1 MGFIVKLLVFL
12 VNIVIWACG
21 ILMIVFGSI
30 ALASPST
37 IISVFNM
44 ITGGWVVVN
53 LINVSPLFE
62 GVAIFMIVLG
72 SLVFL
77 FGFVGCHGAFKMHKR
92 SLQSY
97 WILLILSVLT
107 EIAIII
113 YAAVFP
119 PTMNTYVQTELLTS
133 LKSTFEP
140 VTISGTTVTYST
152 NVEAASWEMLQSQT
166 QCCGAKNYT
175 DYSTF
180 PWNNVTSIPSLN
192 IIPPTCCMS
201 TRYNGQNITNTIQFI
216 NSTACLDSKPPQVYY
231 TQPCWLV
238 VINMVWQFG
247 YLAIGLAVSL
257 MVVQLFG
264 IVITVHTW
272 HKMEREV

>member
-1 MGFIVKLLVFL
+1 MGLLVKLLVFI
-12 VNIVIWACG
+12 VNIVIWVCG

-37 IISVFNM
+37 IISVFNI

-53 LINVSPLFE
+53 LFDVNPLFE

-77 FGFVGCHGAFKMHKR
+77 FGFVGCHGAFKMHR
-92 SLQSY
+92 MSLMNY

-107 EIAIII
+107 EIALII

-119 PTMNTYVQTELLTS
+119 PTMNNYVQTQLVTS
-133 LKSTFEP
+133 LTTNFEP
-140 VTISGTTVTYST
+140 VTISTSGQVTYSS
-152 NVEAASWEMLQSQT
+152 NNKAASWEMLQSQT
-166 QCCGAKNYT
+166 QCCGAKGYG
-175 DYSTF
+175 DYATF
-180 PWNNVTSIPSLN
+180 TWGPVTNVLSINL
-192 IIPPTCCMS
+192 IPPTCCTS
-201 TRYNGQNITNTIQFI
+201 RTYNGQNITSTTQFVNL
-216 NSTACLDSKPPQVYY
+216 NSCLTTNPPTFYY
-231 TQPCWLV
+231 SQPCWLV

-264 IVITVHTW
+264 IVITVHT
-272 HKMEREV
+272 

>member
-1 MGFIVKLLVFL
+1 MGLLVKLLVFI
-12 VNIVIWACG
+12 VNIVIWVCG
-21 ILMIVFGSI
+21 ILMIVFGAI

-37 IISVFNM
+37 IISVFNI

-53 LINVSPLFE
+53 LINVTPLFE

-77 FGFVGCHGAFKMHKR
+77 FGFVGCHGAFKMHKM
-92 SLQSY
+92 SLMNY

-107 EIAIII
+107 EIALII

-119 PTMNTYVQTELLTS
+119 PTMNSYVQTQLTTS
-133 LKSTFEP
+133 LKTKFEP

-152 NVEAASWEMLQSQT
+152 NIEAASWEMLQSQT
-166 QCCGAKNYT
+166 QCCGVMGYE
-175 DYSTF
+175 DFSTF
-180 PWNNVTSIPSLN
+180 TWNAVSVPSLHL
-192 IIPPTCCMS
+192 IPPTCCTS
-201 TRYNGQNITNTIQFI
+201 KIYDGKNITNTDQFY
-216 NSTACLDSKPPQVYY
+216 NLNTCLNTNPPTYYY

-247 YLAIGLAVSL
+247 YLAIGLSVSL

-264 IVITVHTW
+264 IIITVHTW
-272 HKMEREV
+272 HKME